1 MMSCILLDCR
11 ARNEALRKFMS
22 AKLLCDQ
29 TRGRSIEYKITGTIQ
44 IQTLKTLLSNTST
57 Y

>member
-1 MMSCILLDCR
+1 MSCILLDCR